1 MKRAIALSPLLL
13 AALLALPALAAPPEG
28 KGQGKAHGSGKP
40 THEHSSPSGVHADA
54 DIGGL
59 VSVSIGAGDARRI
72 AERHGY
78 VGYAPLPPGI
88 RKNLA
93 RGKPLPPGIAK
104 KMVPG
109 PMLHDL
115 PVYAGHEWRVAGDD
129 LILVSLGSGLIVEV
143 MGDIFR

>member
-1 MKRAIALSPLLL
+1 MKHAIALSSLVM
-13 AALLALPALAAPPEG
+13 AGLLALPAFAAPPEG
-28 KGQGKAHGSGKP
+28 KGHGKGHGNAKQG
-40 THEHSSPSGVHADA
+40 HEYASPSGVRVDA
-54 DIGGL
+54 DVGGL
-59 VSVSIGAGDARRI
+59 LSVSIGSGDARRI

-88 RKNLA
+88 
-93 RGKPLPPGIAK
+93 AK

-109 PMLHDL
+109 PMLRDL

-129 LILVSLGSGLIVEV
+129 LILVSLGSGLVVEV

>member
-1 MKRAIALSPLLL
+1 MKRAIALSSLIMAGLL
-13 AALLALPALAAPPEG
+13 AVPALAAPPEG
-28 KGQGKAHGSGKP
+28 KGHGKGHGNGKP
-40 THEHSSPSGVHADA
+40 THEHSSPSGVRVDA
-54 DIGGL
+54 DVGGL
-59 VSVSIGAGDARRI
+59 VSVSIGTGDARRI

-109 PMLHDL
+109 PMLRDL

-129 LILVSLGSGLIVEV
+129 LILVSLGSGLVVEV